1 MDASIIIGWVP
12 MANQSAENDDAL
24 LTIKQAARLLSV
36 SEVSL
41 RRWTD
46 SGRLACLRIGVRRER
61 RFRREDL
68 LAFPEQQ
75 GAMKQAA
82 PMAQQTANDTA
93 SAKACIGGINID
105 YGSHLCSFYE
115 TDLGRI
121 NLAVPFL
128 ADGLAAGD
136 ICFFIAADK
145 TRSHVLAELEK
156 QCPDLQKA
164 KDSGQ
169 LKLLAGK
176 PSGREMLDYFQ
187 AEFVAAM
194 RTGGARLRVLG
205 DMAWFLE
212 EGLGIEELNAF
223 ERSYNHSLG
232 HRFPVVSLCQ
242 YDARVFSGVGI
253 LGALKSHE
261 DTLRYP
267 LSRFMGL
274 DSQQVA

>member
-1 MDASIIIGWVP
+1 
-12 MANQSAENDDAL
+12 MADQPPDDDDAL
-24 LTIKQAARLLSV
+24 LTIKQAARLLNV

-46 SGRLACLRIGVRRER
+46 SGRLACLRIGARRER
-61 RFRREDL
+61 RFRRGDL

-75 GAMKQAA
+75 GATAQLAGRDQHSSRASQTADAAA
-82 PMAQQTANDTA
+82 PVQVH
-93 SAKACIGGINID
+93 IGGVAID

-115 TDLGRI
+115 TDLGRAK
-121 NLAVPFL
+121 LAVPFL

-136 ICFFIAADK
+136 ICFFIASGK
-145 TRSHVLAELEK
+145 VRRQVLKELEK
-156 QCPDLQKA
+156 QCPDLKRA

-176 PSGREMLDYFQ
+176 PSGQEMLDYFE
-187 AEFVAAM
+187 AEFVAAT
-194 RTGGARLRVLG
+194 RTGNARLRVLG

-212 EGLGIEELNAF
+212 KELGLEELNAF
-223 ERSYNHSLG
+223 ERAYNHSLG
-232 HRFPVVSLCQ
+232 HRFSVVSLCQ

-261 DTLRYP
+261 DTFRYP

-274 DSQQVA
+274 DKQKVA